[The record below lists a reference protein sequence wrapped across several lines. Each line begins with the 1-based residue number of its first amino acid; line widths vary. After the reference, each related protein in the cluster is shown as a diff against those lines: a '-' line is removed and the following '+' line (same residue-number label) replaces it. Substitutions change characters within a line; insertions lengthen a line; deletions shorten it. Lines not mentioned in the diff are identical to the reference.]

1 MLRLILVTVILL
13 LGITGMKPNVH
24 TPNEVSVVDTIVDV
38 MIVPD
43 TTELEKFLQHI
54 GQRESNNTP
63 TVVNQY
69 GMMGK
74 YQFSPITLRHIVG
87 DTVTEQQFLLNVEL
101 QDSVMVRYMRD
112 NNFRLRD
119 LISQHDGTTFKG
131 IRVTRS
137 GILAAAHLAGPSG
150 VRDFFITNDTYG
162 RQDANGTS
170 VRDYLVLFSGY
181 NLGEVF

>member
-1 MLRLILVTVILL
+1 MIRLILVTVILL
-13 LGITGMKPNVH
+13 LGIAGMKPNVH
-24 TPNEVSVVDTIVDV
+24 IPNGVLLSE
-38 MIVPD
+38 P
-43 TTELEKFLQHI
+43 TELERFLQHI

-74 YQFSPITLRHIVG
+74 YQFSPTTLRHIVG
-87 DTVTEQQFLLNVEL
+87 DTVTEQQFLRNPEL
-101 QDSVMVRYMRD
+101 QDTVMVQYMRD
-112 NNFRLRD
+112 NNIRLRD
-119 LISQHDGTTFKG
+119 LISKYDGTIFKG
-131 IRVTRS
+131 IKVTRA

-150 VRDFFITNDTYG
+150 ARQYFTTSDQHGPRDG
-162 RQDANGTS
+162 NGTS

>member
-1 MLRLILVTVILL
+1 MLRLILVTVFLL

-24 TPNEVSVVDTIVDV
+24 IPNGVLLSE
-38 MIVPD
+38 P
-43 TTELEKFLQHI
+43 TELERFLQHI

-74 YQFSPITLRHIVG
+74 YQFSPTTLRHIVG
-87 DTVTEQQFLLNVEL
+87 DTVTKQQFLRNAEL
-101 QDSVMVRYMRD
+101 QDTVMVRYMRD
-112 NNFRLRD
+112 NNSRLRD
-119 LISQHDGTTFKG
+119 LISKYDGTIFKG
-131 IRVTRS
+131 IKVTRA
-137 GILAAAHLAGPSG
+137 GILAAAHLAGPHG
-150 VRDFFITNDTYG
+150 VRHYFKTSDIHG
-162 RQDANGTS
+162 RRDGNGTS